1 MIGIGSLR
9 REGGWGVARGVP
21 VLVKA
26 PDAWINLARAV
37 MPFVVPRIVGRD
49 MWEDAFSSM

>member
-49 MWEDAFSSM
+49 M